1 MSSRGQV
8 IAVAGEALVE
18 LVLEPEGHTT
28 PRLSGGSFN
37 AARTLG
43 RLGLRPVFI
52 GRVSRDTYG
61 IALRDELKGS
71 GVLVDGILATD
82 APTTFA
88 RVELDR
94 DGAASYRFY
103 IDGTSSPGLLAH
115 EARAGM
121 PADAAALHVG
131 GLGLVFEPQAS
142 AIAAVVREAGP
153 RTLVLLDPNC
163 RPAAIRD
170 PVAYRELLRDVMRR
184 ADVIKASESDLAYF
198 EPSRAPLDT
207 ARCLLELGPEVVM
220 LTHGG
225 SGSTVL
231 TKAGQ
236 VAVQAVRAQVIDT
249 IGAGD
254 AFGGAWLAAWLTE
267 GLGRAELGNLGAA
280 TEAAN
285 FASAVAALT
294 CERAGAEPPLA
305 AKVGGEW
312 CFAPLTPDASAIDG

>member
-1 MSSRGQV
+1 MSNRGQV
-8 IAVAGEALVE
+8 IAVAGEALVD

-28 PRLSGGSFN
+28 PQLSGASFN

-43 RLGLRPVFI
+43 RLGLRPVFV
-52 GRVSRDTYG
+52 GRVSRDAYG
-61 IALRDELKGS
+61 EALREELKRS
-71 GVLVDGILATD
+71 GVLADGILATD

-103 IDGTSSPGLLAH
+103 IDGTSSPGLLPH
-115 EARAGM
+115 EARAAM
-121 PADAAALHVG
+121 PADATALHVG

-142 AIAAVVREAGP
+142 AIAALVRESGP

-170 PVAYRELLRDVMRR
+170 PVAYRERLRDVMRR
-184 ADVIKASESDLAYF
+184 ADVVKASESDLAYF

-207 ARCLLELGPEVVM
+207 ARSLLELGPEVVI

-225 SGSTVL
+225 SGATVL

-236 VAVQAVRAQVIDT
+236 VVVQAVPARVIDT

-254 AFGGAWLAAWLTE
+254 AFGAAWLAAWCSE
-267 GLGRAELGNLGAA
+267 GLGRAELGNLRAA
-280 TEAAN
+280 TDAAT

-294 CERAGAEPPLA
+294 CERAGAQPPSA

-312 CFAPLTPDASAIDG
+312 CFAPLTLDASAIEG